1 MALGGQCPRTGAMQK
16 GLTFSCPM
24 QVHQSAKALRW
35 IMQALQ
41 GNGFTS
47 EEDMPLLGKYSWL
60 HCSSTGGSPG
70 PALGPVPAS
79 RLEPSL
85 EPMAEAFHCSMAQ
98 RRLLSLLI
106 LPEGMPRGQ
115 THWEHQQ
122 ILSCTDSASLLAEPQ
137 PSAPVL
143 LRLSTPLCR
152 VSLSLSTLQ
161 PPAEPQR

>member
-1 MALGGQCPRTGAMQK
+1 MSLRGQCPRAGAMQK
-16 GLTFSCPM
+16 GLTLSCPM

-47 EEDMPLLGKYSWL
+47 EEDMPPLGKYSWL
-60 HCSSTGGSPG
+60 HCSSTGRIPG
-70 PALGPVPAS
+70 PALGPVQAS

-98 RRLLSLLI
+98 RRLLPLLV

-122 ILSCTDSASLLAEPQ
+122 ILSCTDSASLPAEPQ
-137 PSAPVL
+137 PSAPV